1 MPESV
6 EKRLE
11 LLEASIKSF
20 AATYQATDELLG
32 SIRENLEEL
41 AAQLDAMSAAMA
53 PLPNCPPRG
62 FRAGDAVRQMVA
74 GIDKTRDDLAVYW
87 CGAEWKELLQ
97 C

>member
-11 LLEASIKSF
+11 LLEASIHSF
-20 AATYQATDELLG
+20 AATYQETDDLLG
-32 SIRENLEEL
+32 SICESLEGL

-53 PLPNCPPRG
+53 PLPNWPPKG
-62 FRAGDAVRQMVA
+62 FKAGDVVRQIEA
-74 GIDKTRDDLAVYW
+74 KIDKTRDDLAVYW
-87 CGAEWKELLQ
+87 CGDEWKELLQ